1 MKLKFILSLAMLV
14 IATTA
19 FSQPNQLRRGKT
31 SYEKF
36 SEVKSLGSPE
46 LGMNDLKAALAA
58 LERAIEHDR
67 TKDLAETWTYYA
79 LVKADLALLDSEE
92 DNATEFKTALEAR
105 QKAIEL
111 DTDQEQAQN
120 LEVLSF
126 MLAQYELN
134 QGVAAWEVEDFATA
148 YQAFDRGGVYLPG
161 DTTFLFYAGLAAVQS
176 GDYQNAI
183 TKYEQIVPIDSF
195 SNHRQIVLDISRL
208 YMMEGDTASAINYA
222 NIGRDIYPEDS
233 EMANQFIELNLM
245 AGNEVEVISTIE
257 AEANRDPSNKLLQY
271 YLGLAHS
278 AAGNED
284 QAEEAYQKA
293 LAIDPDYVD
302 ANINLGGLILN
313 KGIEHWNETN
323 NKRDLTQQQYDAE
336 LEVAQGI
343 FDQAYPYLQK
353 AVDID
358 GANIIALSNL
368 QKYYQIKDDQAKV
381 DELQAKMD
389 ALN

>member
-336 LEVAQGI
+336 LAVAQGI
-343 FDQAYPYLQK
+343 FDQAYPFLQK
-353 AVDID
+353 AVDVD

>member
-14 IATTA
+14 ITTTA
-19 FSQPNQLRRGKT
+19 FSQPNQLRRAKT

-46 LGMNDLKAALAA
+46 LGMNDLKAALTA

-79 LVKADLALLDSEE
+79 LVKADLALLDSDE
-92 DNATEFKTALEAR
+92 DNAEEFKAALEAR
-105 QKAIEL
+105 QRAIDL
-111 DTDQEQAQN
+111 DTDQSQAQN

-126 MLAQYELN
+126 LLAQYELN
-134 QGVAAWEVEDFATA
+134 QGVAAWEAEDFATA

-161 DTTFLFYAGLAAVQS
+161 DTTFLFYAGLAAVQA
-176 GDYQNAI
+176 GDYKNAI
-183 TKYEQIVPIDSF
+183 NKYEQIVPIDSF
-195 SNHRQIVLDISRL
+195 SNHKQIVLDISRL
-208 YMMEGDTASAINYA
+208 YMMEGDTSSAINYA
-222 NIGRDIYPEDS
+222 NIGRDFYPEDS

-257 AEANRDPSNKLLQY
+257 AESNREPSNKLLHY

-284 QAEEAYQKA
+284 QAEEAYKKA
-293 LAIDPDYVD
+293 LAIDPNYVD

-313 KGIEHWNETN
+313 RGIEHWNETN

-343 FDQAYPYLQK
+343 FDQAYPFLQK
-353 AVDID
+353 AVDVD
-358 GANIIALSNL
+358 GTNIIALSNL
-368 QKYYQIKDDQAKV
+368 QKYYQIKDNQAKV
-381 DELQAKMD
+381 DELQAKLD

>member
-46 LGMNDLKAALAA
+46 LGMNDLKAALTA

>member
-336 LEVAQGI
+336 LAVAQGI

>member
-222 NIGRDIYPEDS
+222 NIGRGIYPEDS

-284 QAEEAYQKA
+284 QAEEAYKKA

-336 LEVAQGI
+336 LAVAQGI

>member
-19 FSQPNQLRRGKT
+19 FSQTGQLRRGMA

-46 LGMNDLKAALAA
+46 LGMNDLKAALTA

-92 DNATEFKTALEAR
+92 DNAEEFKTALEAR

-111 DTDQEQAQN
+111 DTENEQEQN

-126 MLAQYELN
+126 LLAQYELN

-148 YQAFDRGGVYLPG
+148 YEAFNRGGEYLPG

-176 GDYQNAI
+176 GNYQNAI
-183 TKYEQIVPIDSF
+183 EKYKEIVPIDTF
-195 SNHRQIVLDISRL
+195 SEHRQIVLDISRL
-208 YMMEGDTASAINYA
+208 YMMEGDTANAINYA

-233 EMANQFIELNLM
+233 EMASQFIELNLI

-257 AEANRDPSNKLLQY
+257 AESNRDPQNKILHY

-278 AAGNED
+278 EAGNEE
-284 QAEEAYQKA
+284 QAEIAYKKA
-293 LAIDPDYVD
+293 LEIDPNYVD

-336 LEVAQGI
+336 LAVAQGI
-343 FDQAYPYLQK
+343 FDEAYPYLQK
-353 AVDID
+353 AVDVD
-358 GANIIALSNL
+358 GSNVIALSNL

-381 DELQAKMD
+381 DELQAKID

>member
-176 GDYQNAI
+176 GNYQNAI

-284 QAEEAYQKA
+284 QAEEAYKKA

-336 LEVAQGI
+336 LAVAQGI